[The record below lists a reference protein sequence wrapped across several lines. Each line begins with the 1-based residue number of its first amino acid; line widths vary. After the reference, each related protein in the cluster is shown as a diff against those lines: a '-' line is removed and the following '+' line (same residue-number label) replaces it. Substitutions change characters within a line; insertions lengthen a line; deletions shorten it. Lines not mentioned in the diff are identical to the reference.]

1 MRLALCCVGL
11 LGATDTPPGRAAA
24 RAQPAARCL
33 LPPRSSARR
42 SNCRFSRCRLR
53 FLCGFIS
60 APIGGTVGQPSPR
73 CATSACADCSCI
85 AQTTLQP
92 IAATLGRMIFGYPIL
107 KIASPA
113 RPAAGVVPTCGR
125 ISIGTRCRSGQW
137 AICHVVTGA
146 ECLRIDHKPTAAPS
160 AEERNLLNPLLLAQ
174 RLCCCARENRCNG
187 LIVLRLKRSDGV
199 SRPEIG
205 RR

>member
-1 MRLALCCVGL
+1 RLLVYCA
-11 LGATDTPPGRAAA
+11 DYAAA
-24 RAQPAARCL
+24 NRW
-33 LPPRSSARR
+33 
-42 SNCRFSRCRLR
+42 
-53 FLCGFIS
+53 
-60 APIGGTVGQPSPR
+60 PS
-73 CATSACADCSCI
+73 
-85 AQTTLQP
+85 
-92 IAATLGRMIFGYPIL
+92 AATLGRMIFGYPIL

-113 RPAAGVVPTCGR
+113 RPAASVVPTCGR
-125 ISIGTRCRSGQW
+125 ISIGTRCRSGRW
-137 AICHVVTGA
+137 AIRHVVTRA

-205 RR
+205 SDENLLMPVEIRYIEILREWR